1 MEDIYNLTNSK
12 VTSSNMIN
20 TEKFLVIFARS
31 DYYITNIKHLSF
43 PSTRDK
49 QYTTNTVKKR
59 KRNFDLNKPFKSF
72 NYKQRSNS
80 YAFGER
86 KN

>member
-1 MEDIYNLTNSK
+1 
-12 VTSSNMIN
+12 MIN

-49 QYTTNTVKKR
+49 QYTTNTVKK
-59 KRNFDLNKPFKSF
+59 KIDLNKPFKSF